1 MPKSI
6 PQNRERWK
14 QLILE
19 QAASGLSRTEFCLQN
34 NLKAH
39 QFHYYKSIFTKTKK
53 SSFTEIKVKSE
64 KAPAKEPQITIRYN
78 ELTITF
84 EGKSDL
90 EDISTFC
97 HFLGSSK

>member
-14 QLILE
+14 QLI
-19 QAASGLSRTEFCLQN
+19 QKQSTSGLSRAEFCLQN

-39 QFHYYKSIFTKTKK
+39 QFHYYKSIFTKAKK
-53 SSFTEIKVKSE
+53 SSFTEVKVKN
-64 KAPAKEPQITIRYN
+64 EPNPVKDSQIIIHYN
-78 ELTITF
+78 GVTITF

-90 EDISTFC
+90 EDISTLC
-97 HFLGSSK
+97 HLLGSSK